1 MDVDQNVKKVGV
13 GLIGAGWMG
22 QAHATAFRN
31 AAMFFGASGVKADL
45 VTVADINMAAAQKLA
60 GDFRFTDSADDWRK
74 VVNDPRVQLIDIT
87 TPNHAHAEIAIA
99 AAKAGKHVYCEKP
112 MALTVED
119 SAAMADQAKASDVI
133 TLVGYNYLK
142 NPTQAYAKS
151 LIDAGE
157 LGEITSFRGTFD
169 QDLMADPTVPHSW
182 RHIRAAAGSGAL
194 GDLATHTL
202 AFSQFLVGDI
212 AETCG
217 LAETFIKQRSDER
230 TGTLRDVENDDVV
243 HFIMRYANGALG
255 EIASSRIGMG
265 RRLGL
270 GYEIQGTKGAL
281 FFTQERMNELQFYDT
296 GLANGDRGYRTIY
309 AGPGHG
315 AYGAFHPIPGI
326 GLGYNDQKIIE
337 AQDIL
342 VAVSSGTPV
351 QPDFEFGHKVSVAV
365 AAVEKSIAEHRWVEI
380 GEFK

>member
-1 MDVDQNVKKVGV
+1 MGLETVATKVGV

-22 QAHATAFRN
+22 RAHATAFRN
-31 AAMFFGASGVKADL
+31 AAMVFGASGVKADL
-45 VTVADINMAAAQKLA
+45 VAVADINIDAAQTLA
-60 GDFRFTDSADDWRK
+60 NDFEFIESSDDWRT
-74 VVNDPRVQLIDIT
+74 VVDDPRVQLIDIT

-99 AAKAGKHVYCEKP
+99 AAQASKHVYCEKP

-119 SAAMADQAKASDVI
+119 SAAMAASAKESGVI

-142 NPTQAYAKS
+142 NPTQAYARS
-151 LIDAGE
+151 LIDAGA

-169 QDLMADPTVPHSW
+169 QDFMTDPKVPFSW
-182 RHIRAAAGSGAL
+182 RHARSTAGSGAL

-202 AFSQFLVGDI
+202 GFSQFLIGDI
-212 AETCG
+212 AEVCG
-217 LAETFIKQRSDER
+217 LAETFIKQRPTNNTNE
-230 TGTLRDVENDDVV
+230 LRDVENDDVV
-243 HFIMRYANGALG
+243 HFIMRYDNGALG

-281 FFTQERMNELQFYDT
+281 CFTQERMNELQFYDAS
-296 GLANGDRGYRTIY
+296 LANGDRGYRTIY
-309 AGPGHG
+309 AGPDHG
-315 AYGAFHPIPGI
+315 AYSAFHPIPGI

-342 VAVSSGTPV
+342 AAVCAGTPV
-351 QPDFEFGHKVSVAV
+351 QPDFEFGHKISIAV
-365 AAVEKSIAEHRWVEI
+365 AAVEKSIAEHRWI
-380 GEFK
+380 DTAEFK